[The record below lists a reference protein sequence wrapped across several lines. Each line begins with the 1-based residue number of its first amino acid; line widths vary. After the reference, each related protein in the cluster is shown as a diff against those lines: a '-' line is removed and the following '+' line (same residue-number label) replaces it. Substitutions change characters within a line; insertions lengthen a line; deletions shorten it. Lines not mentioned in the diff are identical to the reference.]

1 VSRALFL
8 RRVRLLLAL
17 LAILLIAGTAGF
29 LQFPGWSFSDA
40 LYMTVI
46 TLTSVGYQEVH
57 PLTDAGRTLAAFL
70 LAGGITSMGL
80 WFALLTS
87 AIVEMD
93 LAHAFR
99 TRRTMKKLEDI
110 SDHVIVCGAGRSGR
124 QVVRELA
131 AARVPYV
138 ALDRDPERTE
148 MIREID
154 PDALALQADATRD
167 ETLVQ
172 AGVRRARGLVTAL
185 SADTDNLFV
194 CLSARALSPS
204 LTIVARALD
213 EEAMGKLYRAGA
225 DHCVSPNI
233 TGGVRMASMLLRP
246 QVVSFLDVVMG
257 EEGLTLRLEEVAV
270 PKGSPLSGQ
279 SLAEARIPQKTGLI
293 VIALYHRTETG
304 ERHLVYNPGSEE
316 RIREGDTLI
325 ALGEPDRIDRLR
337 GIVAA

>member
-1 VSRALFL
+1 VSRQLFL
-8 RRVRLLLAL
+8 RRVGFLTILVLAL
-17 LAILLIAGTAGF
+17 FGVGTAGYMS
-29 LQFPGWSFSDA
+29 FPGWSLSDA
-40 LYMTVI
+40 LYMTATTI
-46 TLTSVGYQEVH
+46 TAVGYQEVH
-57 PLTDAGRTLAAFL
+57 PLTDTGRALTGFL

-93 LAHAFR
+93 LAQAFR
-99 TRRTMKKLEDI
+99 VRRTMKKIGDL
-110 SDHVIVCGAGRSGR
+110 SGHVVVCGAGRSGR

-138 ALDRDPERTE
+138 AVDRDPRRAELVRD
-148 MIREID
+148 ID
-154 PDALALQADATRD
+154 AEALVLEADATRD
-167 ETLVQ
+167 ETLEQ
-172 AGVRRARGLVTAL
+172 AGVRRARGLITAL

-194 CLSARALSPS
+194 CLSARSLSPS

-213 EEAMGKLYRAGA
+213 EEAMSKLYRAGA

-257 EEGLTLRLEEVAV
+257 EEELSLRLEEVRV
-270 PKGSPLSGQ
+270 PGSSPLAGKTLS
-279 SLAEARIPQKTGLI
+279 EVRIPEKTGLI
-293 VIALYHRTETG
+293 IIAVYHESESG

-316 RIREGDTLI
+316 RIRERDTLI
-325 ALGEPDRIDRLR
+325 ALGEPARIDRLR
-337 GIVAA
+337 KMVGA